1 MRNSLAKSWWSLVIR
16 GVVAILLG
24 LVTFLWP
31 GITLGALVLLFGAY
45 ALIDGIVAI
54 AGAWRA
60 ASAHERWFPLIFEGI
75 FGIVAAVIA
84 VVWPAITLLALVLII
99 AAWSLATGGFEIVAA
114 VRLRR
119 YLNHEWLLAL
129 SGAASLL
136 FGVMLI
142 IFPLAGA
149 LVLAIWFGAYCLVF
163 GALLVALGIR
173 LRGVSRTLGFES
185 PISAPS
191 H

>member
-1 MRNSLAKSWWSLVIR
+1 MRTSLAKSWWSLVIR
-16 GVVAILLG
+16 GAVAILLG

-31 GITLGALVLLFGAY
+31 GITLSALVLLFGAY
-45 ALIDGIVAI
+45 ALIDGVVAI

-60 ASAHERWFPLIFEGI
+60 ASAHERWFPLIFEGV
-75 FGIVAAVIA
+75 FGIIAAVIA

-99 AAWSLATGGFEIVAA
+99 AVWSLVTGAFEIVAA

-129 SGAASLL
+129 IGAASLL

-142 IFPLAGA
+142 IFPLTGA

-163 GALLVALGIR
+163 GVLLVALGIR